1 MKKHVTLKLM
11 DESGVTIFSMDE
23 NSYPKPHPDD
33 ACMGKEGQEVTPN

>member
-1 MKKHVTLKLM
+1 MK
-11 DESGVTIFSMDE
+11 SGVTLFSMDE